1 MKRLLI
7 YNPRQHGKTIVLL
20 EELARRLEEAEELLS
35 RISYASSGHLNIEP
49 RLGEV
54 LDDVD
59 EYLVKYCGEK
69 K

>member
-7 YNPRQHGKTIVLL
+7 YSPRQHGKMTELL
-20 EELARRLEEAEELLS
+20 ENLAHRLEEAEELLT
-35 RISYASSGHLNIEP
+35 RISRSSEGHLNIEP
-49 RLGEV
+49 SLGEV

-59 EYLVKYCGEK
+59 EYLVKYYGEK